1 MKGLIAME
9 NIKSRV
15 TDLEIQISHQIKMLD
30 ELNDLIIQQQKN
42 LDKINVVNDFLIHNL
57 RSIENDP
64 SSNNSNQIDQN
75 PPHY

>member
-1 MKGLIAME
+1 ME

-30 ELNDLIIQQQKN
+30 ELNDVIIQQQKN
-42 LDKINVVNDFLIHNL
+42 LDKINVVNDFLMHNL
-57 RSIENDP
+57 RSTGNDP